1 MTALLEADWMRS
13 LVIKPVSTAGGVP
26 GEIVAGRGPKD
37 TATDFWLPAG
47 VHQIILD
54 FDEERWMSLYT
65 GSRVLFGMEGPHK
78 GRIVRVIMDTAG
90 TVRPFVSTEDPSK
103 PTLLGITIF
112 QIPAS

>member
-1 MTALLEADWMRS
+1 MTTPLEADWMRA
-13 LVIKPVSTAGGVP
+13 LVIKPVSTEGGVP

-37 TATDFWLPAG
+37 TGNDFWLPAG
-47 VHQIILD
+47 VHQIMLD
-54 FDEERWMSLYT
+54 FDEERWMSLYA
-65 GSRVLFGMEGPHK
+65 GPRILFGMSGPHK
-78 GRIVRVIMDTAG
+78 GRIVRVIMDKAG